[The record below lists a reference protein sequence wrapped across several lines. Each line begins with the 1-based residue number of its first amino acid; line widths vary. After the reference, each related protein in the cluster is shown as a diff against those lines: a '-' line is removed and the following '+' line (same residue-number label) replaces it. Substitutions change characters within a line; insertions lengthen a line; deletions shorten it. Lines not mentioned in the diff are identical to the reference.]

1 MVTVRMCVVSML
13 DEQVKPLLPILHI
26 LAFFFPDWVSQ
37 QEEVCLILHRAEQ

>member
-1 MVTVRMCVVSML
+1 MVTVRICFVFML

-26 LAFFFPDWVSQ
+26 LAYFPPDWVSQ

>member
-1 MVTVRMCVVSML
+1 MFAVRLCVVSML
-13 DEQVKPLLPILHI
+13 DEQVEFLLPILHV